1 MTAVCPS
8 IDEGN
13 YQLLTKRSSEVIE
26 AISVATVE
34 HADNEWMDTELIKKP
49 LNLKSLLKLGSPE
62 LVRKELEYNWSNKYV
77 YSVIKTSFH
86 NPNLNEEWYDGSK
99 NPPKTPAQFHYNGGW
114 ADGNIKMEGAAII
127 HDYSEGLGSPVVI
140 IFYLRVAD
148 RKEGDV
154 YGKNWEWGNWVR
166 RNDRSIHCYESHCIC
181 CATCVE
187 GVKYSCCSKAALVKD
202 ENLYKCRSAKWVSKL
217 AMQTNSQLKL
227 DDGSGTLLIQEESA
241 GGKCYSFLT
250 GGRSSVNE
258 FYGIKDKCL
267 TKEVRTYGTYHA
279 VEAVENKFTQA
290 GCDYYDD
297 GQDPTPYFEVKRW
310 NGQNKKYETGNVTMN
325 GKCLGRD

>member
-1 MTAVCPS
+1 MKGQKFYREIVGPLVKWIAYALQMTAVCPS

-217 AMQTNSQLKL
+217 AMQMNSQLKL
-227 DDGSGTLLIQEESA
+227 DDGSFIAVAGQKRKRIQSE
-241 GGKCYSFLT
+241 
-250 GGRSSVNE
+250 
-258 FYGIKDKCL
+258 
-267 TKEVRTYGTYHA
+267 
-279 VEAVENKFTQA
+279 
-290 GCDYYDD
+290 
-297 GQDPTPYFEVKRW
+297 
-310 NGQNKKYETGNVTMN
+310 
-325 GKCLGRD
+325 

>member
-1 MTAVCPS
+1 MYDTAVNDENNVTATSARKKFMNDGCPILDSLEKSIYLLLATLERPAQFGGGISCIETIYKGEKYHMKGQKFYREIVGPLVKWIAYALQMTAVCPS

-26 AISVATVE
+26 AISVATVK

-62 LVRKELEYNWSNKYV
+62 LVRKELEYNWSNKYD

-140 IFYLRVAD
+140 IFTSVLPIEKKVMF
-148 RKEGDV
+148 
-154 YGKNWEWGNWVR
+154 
-166 RNDRSIHCYESHCIC
+166 
-181 CATCVE
+181 T
-187 GVKYSCCSKAALVKD
+187 VKI
-202 ENLYKCRSAKWVSKL
+202 
-217 AMQTNSQLKL
+217 
-227 DDGSGTLLIQEESA
+227 GSGVI
-241 GGKCYSFLT
+241 G
-250 GGRSSVNE
+250 
-258 FYGIKDKCL
+258 
-267 TKEVRTYGTYHA
+267 
-279 VEAVENKFTQA
+279 
-290 GCDYYDD
+290 
-297 GQDPTPYFEVKRW
+297 
-310 NGQNKKYETGNVTMN
+310 
-325 GKCLGRD
+325 